1 MCKYGRN
8 YSFRNQIS
16 FNLDDLTSFPLTIE
30 PTSVYN
36 NTTVNTMEYLSSTI
50 SEASNETKS
59 PIINGILIIL
69 IKIFGGV
76 DILLIFIYA
85 AIFVID
91 RHRAKSVYHTEN
103 TPSFT
108 IRNNSMYEN
117 IEIDF

>member
-1 MCKYGRN
+1 M
-8 YSFRNQIS
+8 
-16 FNLDDLTSFPLTIE
+16 TSFPLTLE
-30 PTSVYN
+30 PTNVYN
-36 NTTVNTMEYLSSTI
+36 NTSFYTSEYFSSTV
-50 SEASNETKS
+50 SDKTNGYTSF
-59 PIINGILIIL
+59 INNDNLLTL
-69 IKIFGGV
+69 IKILGGV